1 MRARFAVHAAGE
13 VLVSLGVVALLF
25 VVYQVF
31 WTNIEANAAA
41 HSITDRLRDEWQ
53 TPADPT
59 VAPTGSGSPTVSTP
73 PGIIPAGAFALL
85 RIPRLGADW
94 QEPVL
99 EPQGKTIS
107 LDDLAQG
114 VVHYRQT
121 SLPGQLGNFAVA
133 GHRQTHGQPFRHLE
147 QVRPGDQVIVET
159 RTATYTYVIDNDPN
173 SAAATVLPTDVWVLD
188 PVPGKPGAK
197 PVQAVITLTTCT
209 PWWTS
214 TYRMIAFGH
223 LTGTVPKP

>member
-1 MRARFAVHAAGE
+1 MRARFAVHAMGE
-13 VLVSLGVVALLF
+13 VLITLGVIALLF
-25 VVYQVF
+25 VGYQVF
-31 WTNIEANAAA
+31 WTNIEANAAS
-41 HSITDRLRDEWQ
+41 HSVTERLRDDWG
-53 TPADPT
+53 TSSPAAST
-59 VAPTGSGSPTVSTP
+59 SGSVVGSPTAA
-73 PGIIPAGAFALL
+73 IPAGAFALM

-99 EPQGKTIS
+99 EPAGATIS

-114 VVHYRQT
+114 VVHYKQT
-121 SLPGQLGNFAVA
+121 AQPGQVGNFAVA

-147 QVRPGDQVIVET
+147 QLRPGDQVIIET

-173 SAAATVLPTDVWVLD
+173 SAAATVLPNDVWVLD

-197 PVQAVITLTTCT
+197 PTQAIITLTTCT

-223 LTGTVPKP
+223 LTTTVPKH

>member
-1 MRARFAVHAAGE
+1 MRARFAVHAIGE
-13 VLVSLGVVALLF
+13 VLITLGVIALLF
-25 VVYQVF
+25 VGYQVF

-41 HSITDRLRDEWQ
+41 SSLTGRLRDEWG
-53 TPADPT
+53 ASGNPT
-59 VAPTGSGSPTVSTP
+59 VVPSGSASGSPGASAA
-73 PGIIPAGAFALL
+73 IPAGAFALM

-99 EPQGKTIS
+99 EPQGSIIS

-114 VVHYRQT
+114 VVHYKQT
-121 SLPGQLGNFAVA
+121 AKPGEIGNFAVA

-147 QVRPGDQVIVET
+147 QLRPGDQVIIET

-173 SAAATVLPTDVWVLD
+173 SAAATVLPNDVWVLD

-197 PVQAVITLTTCT
+197 PTQAIITLTTCT

-223 LTGTVPKP
+223 LTSTVPKA